1 LGRQV
6 ALTVRISI
14 ITVTRNAAAHLEKCI
29 HSVAA
34 QTHLACEYIIVDGAS
49 TDGTSAIVERHQAFV
64 AQFVSEPDDG
74 LYHAMN
80 KGIARA
86 TGDYV
91 FFLGA
96 DDYLY
101 DRDVMRDVARFLAA
115 HPEVDFAYGNIA
127 VRSANGRESV
137 FRPPPPNEAL
147 RFLVCGCLPHQAS
160 FARRDI
166 FERLG
171 AFDLRYKIAADYDWF
186 LRVLASP
193 ESQIRYFDRVVTSYF
208 VDGLSNDLARSQ
220 AEVFTIQNAF
230 PGYQT
235 EEWHLTRITE
245 YQRNLMHYRIELQK
259 AENRLRE
266 SNGQPAVTL
275 PLSRRLAS
283 AALSHSPHWL
293 ANYARALRSR
303 GWLDWVR

>member
-1 LGRQV
+1 V
-6 ALTVRISI
+6 VLTVRISI

-29 HSVAA
+29 QSIAA
-34 QTHLACEYIIVDGAS
+34 QTHLDSEYIIIDGAS
-49 TDGTSAIVERHQAFV
+49 TDGTSAIVERHRAFV
-64 AQFVSEPDDG
+64 AQFVSEPDSG

-101 DRDVMRDVARFLAA
+101 DRDVMQDVARFLAA

-137 FRPPPPNEAL
+137 FRSPPPDEAL

-171 AFDLRYKIAADYDWF
+171 PFNLRYKIAADYDWF

-220 AEVFTIQNAF
+220 AEVFAIQNAF

-235 EEWHLTRITE
+235 EEWRLARIAE
-245 YQRNLMHYRIELQK
+245 YQRNLTHYRIELQK
-259 AENRLRE
+259 AEGRLRE
-266 SNGQPAVTL
+266 ANRRPTVTVTL
-275 PLSRRLAS
+275 RRWLAS
-283 AALSHSPHWL
+283 TALAHSPHWL
-293 ANYARALRSR
+293 ANCARALRSR
-303 GWLDWVR
+303 A